1 MANMTRKELRKWATE
16 NKLLIT
22 EEEAASLNHFMGCR
36 TLSDWERPVPL
47 QPLSD
52 ALRKTL
58 NRRILDVGLAYAKE
72 DIRTNSN
79 TIKGKIW
86 EAISTALI

>member
-1 MANMTRKELRKWATE
+1 MTRKELRKWATE

-22 EEEAASLNHFMGCR
+22 QEEANSLNHFIGCR
-36 TLSDWERPVPL
+36 TIKDYGRAAPL

-72 DIRTNSN
+72 DIQVNSN